1 MRGGEGTSL
10 GFLPS
15 HSLAI
20 SVSEPQKVR
29 KWLLA
34 KVVYQIRYNL
44 SSWMMQVSKI
54 NFQVVAAPELRMPTR
69 ILAMEPMSPVV
80 VVVGVSPSRGTTMTS
95 LSSTTS

>member
-34 KVVYQIRYNL
+34 KVVYQI
-44 SSWMMQVSKI
+44 K
-54 NFQVVAAPELRMPTR
+54 
-69 ILAMEPMSPVV
+69 
-80 VVVGVSPSRGTTMTS
+80 
-95 LSSTTS
+95 

>member
-44 SSWMMQVSKI
+44 DFRI
-54 NFQVVAAPELRMPTR
+54 GYNAAL
-69 ILAMEPMSPVV
+69 SPKL
-80 VVVGVSPSRGTTMTS
+80 TS
-95 LSSTTS
+95 LPSQHPDCE

>member
-1 MRGGEGTSL
+1 MSGVLVHLILNHFQKMRGGEGTSL

-34 KVVYQIRYNL
+34 KVVYQI
-44 SSWMMQVSKI
+44 K
-54 NFQVVAAPELRMPTR
+54 
-69 ILAMEPMSPVV
+69 
-80 VVVGVSPSRGTTMTS
+80 
-95 LSSTTS
+95 

>member
-29 KWLLA
+29 KWFLA
-34 KVVYQIRYNL
+34 KVMYQIRYDL
-44 SSWMMQVSKI
+44 LFWIRLCVMSAKI
-54 NFQVVAAPELRMPTR
+54 KSYSVTAPESRMPAR
-69 ILAMEPMSPVV
+69 IWEPDQTSPVV
-80 VVVGVSPSRGTTMTS
+80 VEGASPSRETTTMS
-95 LSSTTS
+95 

>member
-34 KVVYQIRYNL
+34 KVMYQIRSDL
-44 SSWMMQVSKI
+44 VFLRWCSIITKI
-54 NFQVVAAPELRMPTR
+54 NFYSISAPGSRMTARTWELDPT
-69 ILAMEPMSPVV
+69 SPVV
-80 VVVGVSPSRGTTMTS
+80 EGAS
-95 LSSTTS
+95 LSRETTTIS